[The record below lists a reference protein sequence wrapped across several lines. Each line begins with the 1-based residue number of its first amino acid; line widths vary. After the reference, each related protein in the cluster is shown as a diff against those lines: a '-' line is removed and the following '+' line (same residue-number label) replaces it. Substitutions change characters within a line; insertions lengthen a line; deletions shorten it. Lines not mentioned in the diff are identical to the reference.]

1 MKKGQNTKL
10 WGIPGKLQKL
20 YSPAKFQGER
30 IIPLNDNP
38 LDAWDTKRSKYR
50 RRELIPR
57 EQQMDGI
64 NESSL
69 TPIPSLTPSVT
80 PSITPTQTITP
91 TNTPTPSSTPIA
103 AHEIWNTNNRKWEN
117 DSQLWNA

>member
-50 RRELIPR
+50 RKELIPR

-80 PSITPTQTITP
+80 PSITPT
-91 TNTPTPSSTPIA
+91 PSSTPIP